1 MKENNILVALL
12 GVIAVVLFGVCL
24 MLGIGNSISV
34 AVGPLAAQVG
44 ELTGIDKEINRRLSA
59 IEARQTALA
68 PANGAPGQVVNAPP
82 GPCGGA
88 PNGGGAPPV
97 DNNRVYTI
105 PIGDSPVLGKRN
117 APVTITAFL
126 DLQCPFCL
134 QFYPVLKDVLK
145 AYPNKVKIVIKHF
158 PLPFHG
164 NALGAA
170 KLTFAANQQG
180 KYYDMVDLLLA
191 NGAASTD
198 DKIREYART
207 LRIDANRLL
216 NDFKN
221 KDAQWQKLIDDDKV
235 LVSQDNVQGTPTF
248 FINGRVTQARDL
260 NSYKAEID
268 KILSGNQ

>member
-1 MKENNILVALL
+1 MKENNILVVVL
-12 GVIAVVLFGVCL
+12 GVITVVLFGVCL
-24 MLGIGNSISV
+24 MLGISNSISV

-68 PANGAPGQVVNAPP
+68 PANGAAGQVVNPP
-82 GPCGGA
+82 GQGAGCGGA
-88 PNGGGAPPV
+88 PV
-97 DNNRVYTI
+97 DNNKVYTI

-126 DLQCPFCL
+126 DLQCPFCA
-134 QFYPVLKDVLK
+134 QFYPAIKEVQK
-145 AYPNKVKIVIKHF
+145 AYPDKVKVVIKHF

-170 KLTFAANQQG
+170 KLTLAANQQG

-191 NGAASTD
+191 NGATTTD

-235 LVSQDNVQGTPTF
+235 LVSQDNVGGTPTI
-248 FINGRVTQARDL
+248 FINGRVTQARDVS
-260 NSYKAEID
+260 SYKAEID